1 MPSMRVNVNT
11 LRLLAS
17 QRYADLLAVCP
28 NPADP
33 LQSEPPLTSA
43 SSFAQ
48 HRTVCCGCSKA
59 DNVVKSFISPLL
71 KFAALLKSP
80 GLIHSA
86 KFSLSSE
93 LFCQLCWGMSGFI
106 LLVQSGK
113 AGGRLKFKKNPTPL
127 NLQVLKIPLLL

>member
-1 MPSMRVNVNT
+1 MVNMRVNVNT

-17 QRYADLLAVCP
+17 QHYVGLLAVCP

-33 LQSEPPLTSA
+33 LQSEPPLTSV
-43 SSFAQ
+43 SSFAR
-48 HRTVCCGCSKA
+48 HRTVCCGCIKA

-71 KFAALLKSP
+71 KFTALLKSP
-80 GLIHSA
+80 VLIHPT

-93 LFCQLCWGMSGFI
+93 LFCQPRWGMSGFI

-113 AGGRLKFKKNPTPL
+113 AGGRLKC
-127 NLQVLKIPLLL
+127 